1 MTATYRHGLRK
12 QVIPNLIYVFIYTLI
27 CVQVYPKE
35 LESDFGNFE
44 DWLHS
49 FNLYRGK
56 AGDDDDQNVT
66 DEDRIVGKFKVRNCL
81 FFFIDDE
88 SQSSLNN
95 SFIFSSECPFICIAV
110 SIQGSLCMYKVSDDM
125 PRDMNFDSN
134 MGMFNNIPSNDPINV
149 LVRIYVIR
157 VSYVL
162 CCEYLFQ
169 YPGKRSFSSFEC
181 S

>member
-35 LESDFGNFE
+35 LEGDFGNFE

-95 SFIFSSECPFICIAV
+95 SFIFSSECPFHLYRCVNSGFAV
-110 SIQGSLCMYKVSDDM
+110 HVQSVG
-125 PRDMNFDSN
+125 
-134 MGMFNNIPSNDPINV
+134 
-149 LVRIYVIR
+149 
-157 VSYVL
+157 
-162 CCEYLFQ
+162 
-169 YPGKRSFSSFEC
+169 
-181 S
+181 